1 VQQFDR
7 PNSAYML
14 FYERADSL
22 EPVAMLQEA
31 TAAPP
36 QEGPPPSVSGTS
48 VEVPSE
54 PEASQVAL
62 RCTVFTAET

>member
-1 VQQFDR
+1 MQQYDR

-22 EPVAMLQEA
+22 EPVTMLQEA

-36 QEGPPPSVSGTS
+36 QAGPAESVPGTPA
-48 VEVPSE
+48 EPASE
-54 PEASQVAL
+54 PESSQVSLSA
-62 RCTVFTAET
+62 RTV